1 MKHPFAAITVDQLH
15 PNLRKPVTDFL
26 LKCRYPYTLASIGVQ
41 AAIDGTSGTHY
52 TGVAFIDPN
61 NPDGEMA
68 GGLRYAWIGRHG
80 NRRLVFRIVSRK
92 DQTDKH
98 AYDRERRRSKETKD
112 PKKLLNIMLK
122 LIVPFTP
129 HDISDGASGVID
141 REIGIWRREHYEEGY
156 RAFSDMGADALVQ
169 EVKHLISLGV
179 EFKTDAFKKLVT
191 GALPKYEEYRR
202 RARHDPTCYF
212 VNIRE
217 GKGIDV
223 TMRNNDTFLEHYNK
237 FEDMPALLQEGV
249 SLLKMLGDEEAML
262 PIGYKITS
270 NTFWVFE
277 GMESDSKLV

>member
-1 MKHPFAAITVDQLH
+1 MQYPIITIDQVHPD
-15 PNLRKPVTDFL
+15 LREHVTNFL
-26 LKCRYPYTLASIGVQ
+26 LKCKYPYVLVGVGG
-41 AAIDGTSGTHY
+41 APAETPCFTYVG
-52 TGVAFIDPN
+52 FIDPKN
-61 NPDGEMA
+61 MDGAIA
-68 GGLRYAWIGRHG
+68 GGLRQAWVGRYG
-80 NRRLVFRIVSRK
+80 NRKLVFRIISRK
-92 DQTDKH
+92 DQTEKH

-129 HDISDGASGVID
+129 HDISDGFAPLAD
-141 REIGIWRREHYEEGY
+141 REIANWRREFYEEGY

-191 GALPKYEEYRR
+191 GALPKYEEYRK
-202 RARHDPTCYF
+202 RARYDPKCYF

-277 GMESDSKLV
+277 GMESSSELV

>member
-1 MKHPFAAITVDQLH
+1 MKQQYTPISLDQLH
-15 PNLRKPVTDFL
+15 PNLRKPVVDFL
-26 LKCRYPYTLASIGVQ
+26 LKCRYPYTIASIGVQ
-41 AAIDGTSGTHY
+41 TAIDGTSGTHY

-129 HDISDGASGVID
+129 QDISDAASGVID

-156 RAFSDMGADALVQ
+156 RAFNDVPAGVLAMEVEHLVA
-169 EVKHLISLGV
+169 LGV
-179 EFKTDAFKKLVT
+179 EFKTDAFKKLAA
-191 GALPKYEEYRR
+191 GALPLYEEYRR
-202 RARHDPTCYF
+202 RARHDPKCYF

-223 TMRNNDTFLEHYNK
+223 TIRNDDTYFEHYNK

-249 SLLKMLGDEEAML
+249 SLLKMLGDEESML
-262 PIGYKITS
+262 PIGYKVTS
-270 NTFWVFE
+270 NTFWIFE
-277 GMESDSKLV
+277 DMESDSKLV